1 MIHGRP
7 VVPTGLAS
15 TNYPL
20 ALDEKL
26 LQQEQ
31 ERTSIAV
38 AARLYSYEVM
48 LLVFSFNSHCL
59 EKNTLPCSNIVHAE
73 AAMGAFATKGYQKGD
88 LIGEYTGALY
98 LAKDGMQLL

>member
-1 MIHGRP
+1 VIHGRP

-20 ALDEKL
+20 ALDETL

-38 AARLYSYEVM
+38 AARLFSYEVM
-48 LLVFSFNSHCL
+48 LLVFCLIHCL
-59 EKNTLPCSNIVHAE
+59 EKKIHCP
-73 AAMGAFATKGYQKGD
+73 AAT
-88 LIGEYTGALY
+88 
-98 LAKDGMQLL
+98 

>member
-1 MIHGRP
+1 VIHGRP

-59 EKNTLPCSNIVHAE
+59 EKIHCP
-73 AAMGAFATKGYQKGD
+73 AAT
-88 LIGEYTGALY
+88 
-98 LAKDGMQLL
+98 